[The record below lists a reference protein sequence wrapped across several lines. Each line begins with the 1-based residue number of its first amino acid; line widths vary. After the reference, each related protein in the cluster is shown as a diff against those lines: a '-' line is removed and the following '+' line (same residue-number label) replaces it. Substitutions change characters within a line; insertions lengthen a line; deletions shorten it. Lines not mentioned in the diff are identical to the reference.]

1 MVLGQLREINVQTMI
16 DNGIYNILKSLYLVL
31 YISNCFPALIQLD

>member
-16 DNGIYNILKSLYLVL
+16 DNGITFLNPFI
-31 YISNCFPALIQLD
+31 